1 LSIPGQPF
9 GTISETD
16 PFTGF
21 SKAAANGFRRIAA
34 IREARKVTY
43 ESKKN

>member
-1 LSIPGQPF
+1 LAQYRK
-9 GTISETD
+9 TD

-21 SKAAANGFRRIAA
+21 SKAATDGFRRIAA
-34 IREARKVTY
+34 ILAAGKVTY